1 MTTPESTPDP
11 QQPSDPPP
19 GAAQPTEAEESA
31 TEQVSFDKP
40 TTQMPA
46 PQAGASHDQPTAP
59 PYGPQDAQPYAPLPG
74 QLYDP
79 QTGRPLDPPAPPAY
93 NAAYPAPYAPPP
105 GYGPQ
110 YYGGYPPYGYG
121 GYPPPRPTNGMAV
134 ASLVLGILWIYWV
147 GSIMALVFGYVARQQ
162 IAQRGESGG
171 GLAVAGIVLGWIGV
185 GTLALVVFFL
195 SAVDLAP
202 QPRY

>member
-1 MTTPESTPDP
+1 
-11 QQPSDPPP
+11 
-19 GAAQPTEAEESA
+19 
-31 TEQVSFDKP
+31 VSFDKS

-46 PQAGASHDQPTAP
+46 PQAGTSPDQPTAP
-59 PYGPQDAQPYAPLPG
+59 TYGPQDAQPYDPQPYESQPYAPLPG

-79 QTGRPLDPPAPPAY
+79 QTGRPLDPPAAPAY
-93 NAAYPAPYAPPP
+93 NAPYPAPYVPPP

-110 YYGGYPPYGYG
+110 YYGGYPPYGY

-162 IAQRGESGG
+162 IAQRGDSGG

-185 GTLALVVFFL
+185 GTLALVLFFL

-202 QPRY
+202 SPRY